1 MGGPVERSNLLA
13 LMGLSPLCPVVGA
26 APAGGRR
33 LGGRLDAAPEPVAG
47 VGVGWGVGGGG
58 DRPPSPCTIPCIRNF
73 SQIFDLPLGGGTVY
87 YRGMEG
93 YVKEFDL
100 VVGVFGQQ
108 FRFYPLTRVD
118 IARLDSFRRQ
128 GLEEFR
134 AWKKHLMRCRRGK
147 ITNWVRGPWSVSAG
161 RREKETAHG

>member
-1 MGGPVERSNLLA
+1 M
-13 LMGLSPLCPVVGA
+13 
-26 APAGGRR
+26 
-33 LGGRLDAAPEPVAG
+33 
-47 VGVGWGVGGGG
+47 GGGG
-58 DRPPSPCTIPCIRNF
+58 RGGPAPIPVYHPLYPEFFSNF
-73 SQIFDLPLGGGTVY
+73 WLAFGRSVVY
-87 YRGMEG
+87 YSVMVG

-100 VVGVFGQQ
+100 VMDVFGQQ